1 MGAEHCPAS
10 YTQLPPRPITL
21 PCCSGAPRTGR
32 LRRARCSAARAL
44 GLRAP
49 LGGNADLESAQ
60 IWAWSS
66 TLGVIASQVWTCLQ
80 ETFRAMRLRHART
93 LREPPSS
100 LRAFGTD
107 ADGRV
112 GEKWA

>member
-1 MGAEHCPAS
+1 MGAEICPSS

-21 PCCSGAPRTGR
+21 PCCSGAPGAGR
-32 LRRARCSAARAL
+32 LRRARSSAARAL
-44 GLRAP
+44 GLQA
-49 LGGNADLESAQ
+49 LFGDNADLESAQ

-66 TLGVIASQVWTCLQ
+66 TRGVIASQAWTCSR

-100 LRAFGTD
+100 LRAFGT
-107 ADGRV
+107 G
-112 GEKWA
+112 G